1 MIEGEP
7 VEPTEPQIHARY
19 SIGRSERIAVAVKTS
34 RGSRFNVFVGF
45 VCLILAATTLAMPLV
60 SLGYMVCS
68 AAMLTG
74 FWMVPIALWTVR
86 KEGRLSSE
94 IDFAAGED
102 GVRIETISGK
112 GTLKWPM
119 IKGFREWP
127 EAFLINVG
135 PRMNLYVPKRAF
147 DAGQVE
153 ALRSLLTSKLRPA
166 AS

>member
-1 MIEGEP
+1 M
-7 VEPTEPQIHARY
+7 EPTDPQIHARY
-19 SIGRSERIAVAVKTS
+19 TIGRSERIAVAVKTS
-34 RGSRFNVFVGF
+34 RGSRFNIFVGF

-74 FWMVPIALWTVR
+74 FWMVPIALWSVR
-86 KEGRLSSE
+86 KEGRLSPE

-102 GVRIETISGK
+102 GVRIETKSGK
-112 GTLKWPM
+112 GTLTWPM

-127 EAFLINVG
+127 EAFLIDIG

-147 DAGQVE
+147 DAAQIG
-153 ALRSLLTSKLRPA
+153 ALRNLLTSKLRPA